1 MQGEKSCLYIEAILV
16 LLEVSCLRIICLM
29 IIFIQHLSFGVAN
42 DIRLKFNILCFES
55 QCLIET
61 KLVTDPYV

>member
-1 MQGEKSCLYIEAILV
+1 M
-16 LLEVSCLRIICLM
+16 RIICLM

-42 DIRLKFNILCFES
+42 DIHLNFNILCFES
-55 QCLIET
+55 QFLIET